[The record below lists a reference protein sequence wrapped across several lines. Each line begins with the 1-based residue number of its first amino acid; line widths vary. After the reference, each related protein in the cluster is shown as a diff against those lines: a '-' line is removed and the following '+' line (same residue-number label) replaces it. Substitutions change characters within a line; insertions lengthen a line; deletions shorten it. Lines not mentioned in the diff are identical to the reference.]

1 MIPEAYLK
9 RIREIYPDQ
18 TFKTFDFNEDGMVN
32 DVVVL
37 DGRIVCRFPKHDW
50 AFEFLQHEARVLELV
65 REHVDVTVPNLE
77 VLEKDIASYP
87 FLKGVPLSRR
97 RLFELPQETRRA
109 VLASLGGFL
118 NALHHIPLVEV
129 RKAGVRA
136 SDANRSLEDW
146 LNFYAEVEETLFP
159 LLMRH
164 QRRAIK
170 EHFAPVVEGGLSLE
184 YQPALIHGD
193 LGAYHVLS
201 DKDAQ
206 ALAGI
211 LDFGTAGVGDPATD
225 VAVVLG
231 KYGETFVGE
240 MREAYPGLE
249 SHLERARFWA
259 GTVELQWALAGIKHN
274 NKRLSLAHLGG
285 ARDVLP
291 VGLRR

>member
-18 TFKTFDFNEDGMVN
+18 IFTTFDFDEDGMVN

-37 DGRIVCRFPKHDW
+37 NGRIVCRFPKHDW
-50 AFEFLQHEARVLELV
+50 AFELLQHEARVLELV

-77 VLEKDIASYP
+77 VLEEDVASYP

-97 RLFELPQETRRA
+97 RLFELSQETRRA

-118 NALHHIPLVEV
+118 NGLHHIPLGEIQ
-129 RKAGVRA
+129 RAGVNA

-146 LNFYAEVEETLFP
+146 LNFYAEVEKTLLP

-164 QRRAIK
+164 QRAAIR
-170 EHFAPVVEGGLSLE
+170 EHFAPVVDGGLSLE
-184 YQPALIHGD
+184 YPPALVHGD
-193 LGAYHVLS
+193 LGAYHVLF
-201 DKDAQ
+201 DEDAQ

-211 LDFGTAGVGDPATD
+211 LDLGTAGVGDPATD

-231 KYGETFVGE
+231 EYGETFVRE

-249 SHLERARFWA
+249 SHLERARFW
-259 GTVELQWALAGIKHN
+259 
-274 NKRLSLAHLGG
+274 GG
-285 ARDVLP
+285 D
-291 VGLRR
+291 G